1 MAEAPLRVLLADD
14 HALVR
19 AGLRA
24 LLNDLP
30 GIEVVAETGDG
41 REALR
46 LVRER
51 KPDIAMIDISMPGL
65 NGLDVAAR
73 IAHDRPATRV
83 IIVSM
88 HGDDATVRRALT
100 AGAAGYLLKNSDR
113 AELEMALRT
122 VARGDTWLTP
132 TLTKRVVAAFTQETK
147 SPEAG
152 PFAALTPRQREVL
165 QLVAEGYS
173 NKEIAQRLDVAPKT
187 VETHRTE
194 LMERL
199 GIHGVAG
206 LVRYAIQ
213 VGLVHPEP

>member
-1 MAEAPLRVLLADD
+1 VAESPLRVLLADD

-30 GIEVVAETGDG
+30 GVEVVAETGDG

-46 LVRER
+46 LVCER
-51 KPDIAMIDISMPGL
+51 KPDVAMIDISMPGL

-88 HGDDATVRRALT
+88 HGDDETVRRALT

-132 TLTKRVVAAFTQETK
+132 ALTKRVVAAFTQEARA
-147 SPEAG
+147 PEAG

-213 VGLVHPEP
+213 VGLVRPEP

>member
-1 MAEAPLRVLLADD
+1 MSALRVVLADD

-19 AGLRA
+19 AGMRA
-24 LLNDLP
+24 LLSELP
-30 GIEVVAETGDG
+30 GVEVVAETGDG

-51 KPDIAMIDISMPGL
+51 KPDIALIDISMPEL
-65 NGLDVAAR
+65 NGLEVAAR
-73 IAHDRPATRV
+73 IAHERPATRV

-88 HGDDATVRRALT
+88 HGDDESVRRALV

-113 AELEMALRT
+113 SELELALRA
-122 VARGDTWLTP
+122 VARGDTWLSP
-132 TLTKRVVAAFTQETK
+132 SLTKRVVAAYAQG
-147 SPEAG
+147 AG
-152 PFAALTPRQREVL
+152 APCGERFEVLTPRQREVL
-165 QLVAEGYS
+165 QLVAEGHS
-173 NKEIAQRLDVAPKT
+173 NKEIAGRLNVALKT

-213 VGLVHPEP
+213 VGLIRPDS

>member
-1 MAEAPLRVLLADD
+1 VDPKRLRILLADD

-24 LLNDLP
+24 LLSELP
-30 GIEVVAETGDG
+30 GVEVVAETGDG
-41 REALR
+41 REAVR
-46 LVRER
+46 LVRQH
-51 KPDIAMIDISMPGL
+51 KPDIALMDISMPGL
-65 NGLDVAAR
+65 NGLDAAAR
-73 IAHDRPATRV
+73 ITHDHPATRI

-88 HGDDATVRRALT
+88 HGDDESVRRALV
-100 AGAAGYLLKNSDR
+100 AGASAYLLKNADR
-113 AELEMALRT
+113 GELEMALRA
-122 VARGDTWLTP
+122 VARGDKWLSP
-132 TLTKRVVAAFTQETK
+132 SLTTRVVAAFTQEARA
-147 SPEAG
+147 SGEG
-152 PFAALTPRQREVL
+152 PLTALTPRQREVL

-173 NKEIAQRLDVAPKT
+173 NKEIAGRLQVALKT

-213 VGLVHPEP
+213 VGLVRPES